1 VDLLWIVL
9 ICIVAAVTLIVLVR
23 WLLAGGRRRD
33 PGRVMPDP
41 DESRPTP
48 PS

>member
-1 VDLLWIVL
+1 MDRVWIIL
-9 ICIVAAVTLIVLVR
+9 ICIVAAALLVLFVR

-41 DESRPTP
+41 DESRPDSP
-48 PS
+48 R